1 MKTLFRRICI
11 IILLILC
18 VGEAVIYFA
27 RAEAVDGNSPALVGV
42 DCAASSMA
50 MIELSSGRLIAQ
62 KNKDM
67 CLPMASTTKIVTAIT
82 VIENCDDLEN
92 IVTVPNE
99 AVGVEGSSIYL
110 KRGERL
116 KIIDLLY
123 GLMLQSGND
132 CAVALA
138 ITVGKSVENFA
149 DMMNDLAVS
158 VGATNSHFV
167 NPHGLHDDEHY
178 TTAYDLAKI
187 SAYAMKNDVFRKIVG
202 TKVYKVTQDDGQSGR
217 IIVNKNKILSIF
229 QGGNGIKTG
238 YTKKAGRC
246 LVSSAERNGK
256 TIICVVLNCGPM
268 FEECARLMNLAFD
281 SLIMGDI
288 IKVGVPIA
296 RVEVVDG
303 EQKFVYVGL
312 ESIAS
317 YPLTYEEARRLTTK
331 FELPE
336 TVSAPV
342 SKGERIGK
350 IHFYLNNQLIFSED
364 LFTIEDVEAELRW
377 EIINE

>member
-1 MKTLFRRICI
+1 
-11 IILLILC
+11 
-18 VGEAVIYFA
+18 
-27 RAEAVDGNSPALVGV
+27 
-42 DCAASSMA
+42 
-50 MIELSSGRLIAQ
+50 
-62 KNKDM
+62 
-67 CLPMASTTKIVTAIT
+67 
-82 VIENCDDLEN
+82 
-92 IVTVPNE
+92 
-99 AVGVEGSSIYL
+99 
-110 KRGERL
+110 
-116 KIIDLLY
+116 
-123 GLMLQSGND
+123 
-132 CAVALA
+132 
-138 ITVGKSVENFA
+138 
-149 DMMNDLAVS
+149 
-158 VGATNSHFV
+158 
-167 NPHGLHDDEHY
+167 
-178 TTAYDLAKI
+178 
-187 SAYAMKNDVFRKIVG
+187 
-202 TKVYKVTQDDGQSGR
+202 
-217 IIVNKNKILSIF
+217 
-229 QGGNGIKTG
+229 
-238 YTKKAGRC
+238 
-246 LVSSAERNGK
+246 
-256 TIICVVLNCGPM
+256 
-268 FEECARLMNLAFD
+268 MNLAFD